1 MSEQDEIKTKKPLF
15 HRIINWF
22 LYTLLTI
29 TAILLLVLGFT
40 QTSTFREMLR
50 EQVLNTVNSSIAG
63 KINIA
68 EIDGTIF
75 TSLILREISLTYNED
90 TIAAVNKVDLRIS
103 PLRIFLKKIYVRSV
117 EVSGANIRL
126 VEDSLGVMNISK
138 AFPSEED
145 EDTTSS
151 EFPFTITLSELNLID
166 LNFSLQTYKKIVS
179 TSYYD
184 SLNMEDF
191 RINNLNLSVSA
202 YADINENEYELEIK
216 SLSLHPNLNKFKL
229 KNLAGKFIVNREL
242 LSAKDF
248 LLETETSKIGL
259 TADWQG
265 FNLFG
270 DNSDED
276 MRNSFLKL
284 KLDAERFNFDD
295 LTTFV
300 DATDILRG
308 EVATSI
314 EIEGKF
320 SDIEIKELNLNY
332 LNTSLGCTGRLL
344 NLDDPSKLFIKAQF
358 LPSILNYPDI
368 SSLLPSLE
376 LPELDNLSLIKFDTL
391 YFEGEPLNFK
401 SNFAVEISNGNISG
415 SMALDL
421 GKDDMI
427 YNADIRT
434 VNLDLQAFSGMPL
447 LLNSSSQISGI
458 GTSPERLIATAQIN
472 IDNSIIGENRLD
484 NLRLESDLKDGIAK
498 INASAEFDSAKAI
511 IIAEAD
517 LTDFDNP
524 QYEWDINIKDV
535 NLERMLKDSLLA
547 SSFNINFS
555 GKGSGFDPEKINA
568 LLSLKLENSNF
579 QQNYVED
586 FFLDIHI
593 KAEDNEKKRIKLFS
607 SFADLDVAGNFK
619 YEDLTNLILL
629 EIDTLTS
636 FIAGKIDVFLPTEN
650 IVLQTINE
658 QKNNLKT
665 TELSRANEI
674 GNLNLKYEL
683 ILKDYQSLPLFLGV
697 DEIQAEGILSG
708 SIEKNST
715 RTSIDNY
722 INIDFAKNKVG
733 EDIFFITNLKC
744 ELNYNRLLNSIDGND
759 ITFIMDFSAERLFA
773 NTEIKEID
781 LKLNLSRDSILA
793 FSSADITEDLKAKM
807 NFSSDLNASKLNVT
821 IDRLL
826 IAYNRFE
833 LINKDKIYISFFDDK
848 LEIKDFNLYRNDAVV
863 NLNGFIAKEG
873 RQDLR
878 LSLKRFKGYDIG
890 FNILQVDPQNIID
903 YDFNLDGKING
914 DFENPNISINISV
927 DNLTY
932 GNRKFGLLQCG
943 LNYANKYLNTDI
955 HFADGKLAEDE
966 IPLSIVGKI
975 PVDLSLAAVEDRLPK
990 NREVDLK
997 IIAKNFNLET
1007 FGDAFP
1013 FIDRLK
1019 GILTSDLVFGGTLEN
1034 LDKSGSLT
1042 IREAS
1047 FVAENN
1053 NLEYGAGIKLRL
1065 EGETLYLD
1073 SLLFN
1078 NMGNVRNKGTLRG
1091 RGKVEFQ
1098 GLNIASTQFLINGD
1112 LTVLSTESKAAI
1124 PEVFGDLFIATQG
1137 DVIFAST
1144 KEKSFLRAYM
1154 LIKEANL
1161 IFPQTQSGYSASRS
1175 NFVYKFIETEQEFS
1189 QREIEIEKLIR
1200 VSKEIALQEET
1211 ATEATSS
1218 FDYDFRV
1225 KIEDEARITFML
1237 AQAANQKLNA
1247 ELKGELKYEKS
1258 GAVQNI
1264 QGELQLLEG
1273 STLEFIKTFSAKG
1286 TIKFESDITNP
1297 NLDIVATYTNYLTT
1311 SDSVAGITETEVAV
1325 KIKLKGTLDELSKN
1339 FTTMEDNIAVYEG
1352 AENIRDNKPSPDKDK
1367 SDAVWFILTGKFANE
1382 VTSQDKQDFDKM
1394 LGGTATSLAG
1404 SLLGGLLNTYFGD
1417 LVRTFEVRTAGTGTK
1432 FSLSGSYKGFRYT
1445 VGASTSVFNDLSAAN
1460 IRVEYPLLNKLFI
1473 RLERKE
1479 AISETNYPSE
1489 MINELGLKYRFEF

>member
-1 MSEQDEIKTKKPLF
+1 MNEQEEIKAKKPLF

-22 LYTLLTI
+22 LYTLLSL
-29 TAILLLVLGFT
+29 TAVLLLVVGFT
-40 QTSTFREMLR
+40 QTSTFREILR
-50 EQVLNTVNSSIAG
+50 EQVLDAVNSSIAG
-63 KINIA
+63 KINI
-68 EIDGTIF
+68 EKIEGTIF
-75 TSLILREISLTYNED
+75 TSLILREISLTYKED
-90 TIAAVNKVDLRIS
+90 TIAAINKIDLRIS
-103 PLRIFLKKIYVRSV
+103 PLRIFLKKIYVRSI

-151 EFPFTITLSELNLID
+151 EFPFTITVSKLDLID
-166 LNFSLQTYKKIVS
+166 VNFFLQTYKNIAS

-184 SLNMEDF
+184 YLNMEDF
-191 RINNLNLSVSA
+191 RINNLNMSVSA
-202 YADINENEYELEIK
+202 YADINENEYELEIN

-229 KNLAGKFIVNREL
+229 KNLAGKFIVNKEQ

-248 LLETETSKIGL
+248 LLETETTHIRLS
-259 TADWQG
+259 ADWQG

-270 DNSDED
+270 DDSDEE
-276 MRNSFLKL
+276 MKNSFIKL
-284 KLDAERFNFDD
+284 KLDAEKFNFDD

-300 DATDILRG
+300 DATDILKG
-308 EVATSI
+308 EISASMDA
-314 EIEGKF
+314 EGKF
-320 SDIEIKELNLNY
+320 SDIEIKELKLDY
-332 LNTSLGCTGRLL
+332 LNTSLGCTGRLQ
-344 NLDDPSKLFIKAQF
+344 NLDEPSKLFIIAQF
-358 LPSILNYPDI
+358 IPSRLNYPDI
-368 SSLLPSLE
+368 SKLLPSLE
-376 LPELDNLSLIKFDTL
+376 LPEYDNISLIQFDTL

-401 SNFAVEISNGNISG
+401 SNFGIEINKGNISG
-415 SMALDL
+415 SVALDL
-421 GKDDMI
+421 RKDDMI

-434 VNLDLQAFSGMPL
+434 SNLNLQSFTGMPL
-447 LLNSSSQISGI
+447 LLNSSSKISGT
-458 GTSPERLIATAQIN
+458 GTSPERLTAAAQIN
-472 IDNSIIGENRLD
+472 IENSIIGENRLD
-484 NLRLESDLKDGIAK
+484 NLYFDSDIKNGIAK
-498 INASAEFDSAKAI
+498 INATAEFDSAKAI
-511 IIAEAD
+511 INIESD
-517 LTDFDNP
+517 LSDLDNP
-524 QYEWDINIKDV
+524 QYRWNININEI
-535 NLERMLKDSLLA
+535 NLERILRDSLLT

-555 GKGSGFDPEKINA
+555 GEGSGFDPEKINA
-568 LLSLKLENSNF
+568 LLSLKIENSNY
-579 QQNYVED
+579 QQNTIED
-586 FFLDIHI
+586 FFLDLQVN
-593 KAEDNEKKRIKLFS
+593 AEDNGKKRIRLFS
-607 SFADLDVAGNFK
+607 SFADLDVAGNYK
-619 YEDLTNLILL
+619 YEDISNLILL

-636 FIAGKIDVFLPTEN
+636 FVTEKMDAYFPTEN

-658 QKNNLKT
+658 QKNKLKT
-665 TELSRANEI
+665 IELTTVKEIGELS
-674 GNLNLKYEL
+674 LKYEL
-683 ILKDYQSLPLFLGV
+683 ILKDYPSLPLFLGV
-697 DEIQAEGILSG
+697 DEIQAEGILNG
-708 SIEKNST
+708 SIERDSIK
-715 RTSIDNY
+715 TSVYNY

-733 EDIFFITNLKC
+733 EDIFFITNSKC
-744 ELNYNRLLNSIDGND
+744 ELSYNRFLNSINGND
-759 ITFIMDFSAERLFA
+759 IIFTMDFSTERLFV
-773 NTEIKEID
+773 NTEIKEIG
-781 LKLNLSRDSILA
+781 LKLNLKRDSIEVLA
-793 FSSADITEDLKAKM
+793 FVDITEEVKAKIK
-807 NFSSDLNASKLNVT
+807 FSSDLNSPKLNVA
-821 IDRLL
+821 IDNLFV
-826 IAYNRFE
+826 AYNRFE
-833 LINKDKIYISFFDDK
+833 LMNKNQIFISFFDDK
-848 LEIKDFNLYRNDAVV
+848 LDIKDFNLYRNDAVV

-873 RQDLR
+873 RQDLI
-878 LSLKRFKGYDIG
+878 LSIKKFKGYDIG

-932 GNRKFGLLQCG
+932 SNRKFGMLKCG
-943 LNYANKYLNTDI
+943 FNYTNKYLNADI
-955 HFADGKLAEDE
+955 HFADGKLAENE

-975 PVDLSLAAVEDRLPK
+975 PVDLSFAAVEDRLPK
-990 NREVDLK
+990 NKEVDLK
-997 IIAKNFNLET
+997 IIANNFNLET

-1013 FIDRLK
+1013 FIDKLK
-1019 GILTSDLVFGGTLEN
+1019 GVLTSDLVLGGTFEN
-1034 LDKSGSLT
+1034 LEKSGSLS

-1073 SLLFN
+1073 SLLVN
-1078 NMGNVRNKGTLRG
+1078 NMGNVKNKGTLRG

-1098 GLNIASTQFLINGD
+1098 GLNIASTQFIINGD
-1112 LTVLSTESKAAI
+1112 LTVLSNDSKAAI
-1124 PEVFGDLFIATQG
+1124 PEVYGDLFIATQG

-1161 IFPQTQSGYSASRS
+1161 IFPQTQSGYSAGQS

-1189 QREIEIEKLIR
+1189 QREIEIEKLIQL
-1200 VSKEIALQEET
+1200 SKEIALQEET

-1273 STLEFIKTFSAKG
+1273 STLEFIKTFSAQG

-1297 NLDIVATYTNYLTT
+1297 NLNIVATYTNYLTA
-1311 SDSVAGITETEVAV
+1311 SDSVAGVTETEVAV

-1339 FTTMEDNIAVYEG
+1339 FATMEDNIAVYEG
-1352 AENIRDNKPSPDKDK
+1352 ADNIRDNKPSLDKDK

-1417 LVRTFEVRTAGTGTK
+1417 LVRTFDVRTASTGTK